1 MNTINQCVAK
11 SQQSPNGEMQA
22 VVALINDIQILPKDQ
37 IQSKGKSD
45 EA

>member
-1 MNTINQCVAK
+1 
-11 SQQSPNGEMQA
+11 MQA
-22 VVALINDIQILPKDQ
+22 VAALINDIQILPKDQ